1 MFSDSHCHLLHVSQT
16 HPHFPLMLK
25 TIQEDGFP
33 FVMDIG
39 TDAGDFTVRYS
50 AVAQA
55 WNKEGSIPD
64 FIHFSAG
71 LWPGK
76 AAIAHREAAIAALE
90 ADIQAI
96 LKSGQQYTAI
106 GECGIDRYWNYT
118 GASGKGTSD
127 LTGEETLF
135 KAQLS
140 LAKRYGLAVIIHSR
154 DGFEPTLRCIDEVGW
169 HKGVIHCFSYGK
181 PEAEAFLERGWYL
194 SFPGTITYSTDKKA
208 ALKTAELLH
217 MVPADKL
224 LLETD
229 APYLTPEPFRRETN
243 TPLHIP
249 LTYQYAAQHLHCT
262 VQELCD
268 RVYRNCRTVFAVV

>member
-1 MFSDSHCHLLHVSQT
+1 MFSDSHCHLLYVSQT
-16 HPHFPLMLK
+16 HPHFPLMLR
-25 TIQEDGFP
+25 TMQEDGFP

-229 APYLTPEPFRRETN
+229 APYLTPEPFRREIN

-262 VQELCD
+262 VQKLCD
-268 RVYRNCRTVFAVV
+268 RIYRNCRTVFAVV